1 MQLTVNPVTAAAVAA
16 APEWVDAKGARILFG
31 LSRSHL
37 YMLVGRG
44 LIKSCCLRR
53 PGAIRGRR
61 LFACD
66 SIRRYLEAC
75 VEPAPAR

>member
-1 MQLTVNPVTAAAVAA
+1 MKINEGAPTAATVVA
-16 APEWVDAKGARILFG
+16 APEFVDAKGARQLFG

-37 YMLVGRG
+37 YNLTARG
-44 LIKSCCLRR
+44 LIRSCCLRR

-66 SIRRYLEAC
+66 SIRAYLEAC
-75 VEPAPAR
+75 MEPAPAR